1 MKQLFILILLLFTAQ
16 ISAKKQEYIR
26 EYTYEATDYDS
37 RESSRMVALAHVKQE
52 LLKVISTLIV
62 SQRQS
67 VDEAWYSE
75 EVLSLAMGVIQTK
88 IIEEKWNGETFY
100 LKAKMKTD
108 QKDIEKRLKRVLK
121 NRAELYALKETEERV
136 TQLLENNA
144 KMRRELARAESDK
157 SYKISVSF
165 FMDQKRLA
173 IAQYWFDKAIESEDK
188 NLQVKYYSKAI
199 SYDETYNFAYNN
211 RGIAYLELNEN
222 EKAESDFTRS
232 IQLRPKNPVPY
243 NNRGTLYRNLDR
255 REDAAADFTRV
266 IELDPLY
273 FNAYDNRGSL
283 FYYEGQLQKA
293 ISDYTRSLEIEPDSG
308 YTMALRGRCYLEQQ
322 QFEKAKKDFD
332 GAIDLDPN
340 DFMLYSE
347 RSRYFLA
354 TNDMKKAVKDLTRAL
369 KLNPNSIFDRYRR
382 GKVYFNEGMN
392 AEAVADLERV
402 IEEDPTFAGPYF
414 YCGGSYSN
422 MGGHE
427 AKAIELLNTYLE
439 LEKYESS
446 RKMAEA
452 AAEEIRML
460 KGTVTTNHIF
470 GNL

>member
-1 MKQLFILILLLFTAQ
+1 MKKLFILILLVTTLGF
-16 ISAKKQEYIR
+16 AKKQDYIR

-62 SQRQS
+62 SERKS

-100 LKAKMKTD
+100 LKAKMRTD
-108 QKDIEKRLKRVLK
+108 PEDIEKRLTRVLK
-121 NRAELYALKETEERV
+121 NREELYALKESEERV
-136 TQLLENNA
+136 SKLLENNA
-144 KMRRELARAESDK
+144 KMRRELKRAESDK

-173 IAQYWFDKAIESEDK
+173 IAQYWFDKAIDAEDRS
-188 NLQVKYYSKAI
+188 LQVKYYSKAI

-211 RGIAYLELNEN
+211 RGIAYLELGEY
-222 EKAESDFTRS
+222 EKSESDFTRS
-232 IQLRPKNPVPY
+232 IQLRPKNPVAY
-243 NNRGTLYRNLDR
+243 NNRGTLYRNMDR
-255 REDAAADFTRV
+255 RTDAIADFTRV

-283 FYYEGQLQKA
+283 FFYKGQTQKA
-293 ISDYTRSLEIEPDSG
+293 ISDYTRSIELQPDSA
-308 YTMALRGRCYLEQQ
+308 YTIALRGKCYLSLQQ
-322 QFEKAKKDFD
+322 DKKAKKDFD
-332 GAIDLDPN
+332 DAIKIDPN
-340 DFMLYSE
+340 DYMLYSE
-347 RSRYFLA
+347 RANYYLA
-354 TNDMKKAVKDLTRAL
+354 TNQLKKATKDLSTAV
-369 KLNPNSIFDRYRR
+369 KLEPKSFIDLYQR
-382 GKVYFNEGMN
+382 GKVHFYREMYD
-392 AEAVADLERV
+392 ESIDDLEKA
-402 IEEDPTFAGPYF
+402 IEMDPTFAGSYF

-422 MGGHE
+422 RGGHE
-427 AKAIELLNTYLE
+427 AKAIEMLNTYLE
-439 LEKYESS
+439 LEKYKSS
-446 RKMAEA
+446 REMAQTA
-452 AAEEIRML
+452 ADEIRML